1 MGTRAERIDTHHR
14 NLYDDSM
21 PHETN
26 NEFLLYTTPDG
37 MVQLHLPLENDSLWM
52 TQQMMAELFQTSAQN
67 IGQHIQ
73 SIFQDAEHKKEG
85 TIKNSFIVRQ
95 EGTRRVRRKVLFYNL
110 DMIISVGYR
119 VNSVRGTQFRIWA
132 TQRLREYLL
141 RGYIVHEQRMRQLGQ
156 VFQLLH
162 RAADKVDG
170 EQVLRVIESYSRGLH
185 LLDDYDHQCL
195 ARPDGTQGSYV
206 LGYEECRALIES
218 MRFSA
223 ESALFGREKDD
234 SFRGALGNIYQ
245 SFGGRELYPTL
256 EEKAARLLYFTVKNH
271 GFLDGNKRI
280 AAATFLHFL
289 DRNNALYTNTGAKR
303 LADATLVALVIL
315 IAESRPDEMETII
328 SVILNCMQE

>member
-1 MGTRAERIDTHHR
+1 
-14 NLYDDSM
+14 M
-21 PHETN
+21 PDAPN
-26 NEFLLYTTPDG
+26 NDILLYTSPDG
-37 MVQLHLPLENDSLWM
+37 TVELELRLENDTLWM
-52 TQQMMAELFQTSAQN
+52 TQQMMADLFQTSPQN

-73 SIFQDAEHKKEG
+73 SIFKSAELQEDG
-85 TIKNSFIVRQ
+85 TIKNFFIVRQ
-95 EGTRRVRRKVLFYNL
+95 EGSRRVRRKVLFYNL

-141 RGYIVHEQRMRQLGQ
+141 RGYAVHEKRMRQLGQ

-162 RAADKVDG
+162 RAADKMDG
-170 EQVLRVIESYSRGLH
+170 EQVLHVIESYSRGLT

-195 ARPDGTQGSYV
+195 SRPEGTPGAYRLS
-206 LGYEECRALIES
+206 YEECRSLIES

-223 ESALFGREKDD
+223 ESDLFGREKDD
-234 SFRGALGNIYQ
+234 SFRGSLGNIYQ

-289 DRNNALYTNTGAKR
+289 DRNHALYTETGAKR

-315 IAESRPDEMETII
+315 IAESQPEEMETII
-328 SVILNCMQE
+328 SVILNCMQG